1 MKIFI
6 TGGTG
11 FVGRSLTKEL
21 ACRGHEVTVLDRTVK
36 ARKEFPSTVSF
47 IETDGMVR
55 GPWQD
60 IAAEHEILINLAG
73 ASIFSRWNEKKKKE
87 IYNSRILTTRNLVE
101 AISYSKYE
109 YVHLISTSAVGYYG
123 FHEDEELTEESP
135 PGNDFLAVLAQ
146 EWEAAAYQAQSYN
159 AHVAICR
166 IGVVLGRRGGA
177 LRKMLPIFK
186 TYMGCPLGNGKQWFP
201 WIHEQDLVNIFL
213 FLIDRKDMEGPFNCT
228 APQPVRNSEM
238 TRAIGEVLEV
248 QTLPLRVPGFM
259 MRLILGELGDVL
271 LKGQKA
277 IPRRLTKSG
286 FRFFF
291 PTVHEALKDL
301 LKKE

>member
-11 FVGRSLTKEL
+11 FVGRSLTMEL
-21 ACRGHEVTVLDRTVK
+21 ARRGHEVTVLDRTVK
-36 ARKEFPSTVSF
+36 ARTEFPPTVSF
-47 IETDGMVR
+47 IETDGAVR

-60 IAAEHEILINLAG
+60 RAAEHEVFINLAG

-87 IYNSRILTTRNLVE
+87 LCNSRILTTRNLVE

-109 YVHLISTSAVGYYG
+109 NVHLISTSAVGYYS
-123 FHEDEELTEESP
+123 FHNDEELTEESP

-146 EWEAAAYQAQSYN
+146 EWEAAANQARSYN

-177 LRKMLPIFK
+177 LRKMLPIFRVCL
-186 TYMGCPLGNGKQWFP
+186 GCPLGNGKQWFP
-201 WIHEQDLVNIFL
+201 WIHEKDLVNIFF
-213 FLIDRKDMEGPFNCT
+213 FLIARKDMEGPFNCT
-228 APQPVRNSEM
+228 APNPVRNAEM
-238 TRAIGEVLEV
+238 TRAIGETLGVP
-248 QTLPLRVPGFM
+248 TLPLRVPGFM
-259 MRLILGELGDVL
+259 MRLILGELGDIL

-286 FRFFF
+286 FHFSF
-291 PTVHEALKDL
+291 PTVHEAMKNILE
-301 LKKE
+301 KE